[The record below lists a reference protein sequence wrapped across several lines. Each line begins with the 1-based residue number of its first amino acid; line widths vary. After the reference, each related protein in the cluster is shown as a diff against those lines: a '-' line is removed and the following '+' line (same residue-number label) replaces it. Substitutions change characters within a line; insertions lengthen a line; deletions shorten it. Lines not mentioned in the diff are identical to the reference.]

1 MPNSIIL
8 LITIGKFDP
17 NQVLVNINKLKP
29 YKFIEDITLQ
39 LVLIKPSD
47 LVIDE
52 HVQTKELEYFQ
63 PIEFEPVNHL
73 IHGNIKIIYVL
84 VDYYDVLV
92 EDNNVIVCNDQ
103 NHAFS
108 EALIDVYILEVYNPK
123 GCIYS

>member
-1 MPNSIIL
+1 
-8 LITIGKFDP
+8 
-17 NQVLVNINKLKP
+17 VLVNINKLKP